1 MRTDRHVSDCCLQIS
16 GQPRVQAPW
25 WGPKDDRALLVG
37 YYRQGGIP
45 WINKAIMSTVEGILS
60 DPTLNFSVRVS
71 QLCMP

>member
-1 MRTDRHVSDCCLQIS
+1 MRMDRYTSGCCLQIP

-37 YYRQGGIP
+37 YNRQGAIP
-45 WINKAIMSTVEGILS
+45 WINKAIISTVEGILS

-71 QLCMP
+71 LLDLA